1 MIIYTCT
8 SILSYM
14 YSIKI
19 AKKICFSPFLKID
32 KDGDFDKSDG
42 SKFQSLEWH
51 TEEALSPSCPQ

>member
-8 SILSYM
+8 GILSYM

-32 KDGDFDKSDG
+32 KDGDFDKSNG
-42 SKFQSLEWH
+42 SELNS
-51 TEEALSPSCPQ
+51 